1 MTVARTGSAFAIA
14 GLLCSAGPAL
24 AGELEFY
31 MTVDRNKVGTE
42 DTFRC
47 EIVVSNAPEGAVVQF
62 PAPNDFEVLSRSE
75 STQMSYS
82 VGAGGMGQI
91 KQVRKYTLV
100 MRATRPGALTIPA
113 AGLQTASR
121 TYKTEAIR
129 VEVVPGR
136 LGPDP
141 KAQRRPA
148 QNPFGL
154 PPGFPPGLF
163 GDDDD
168 LAPPID
174 DPLDPLAEDDTPVP
188 RSDSDLFLRA
198 SLDRAEVFAGEQV
211 TLTLFIY
218 SRIDLMGV
226 DSVVM
231 PKLEGFLAQD
241 LASPTNLAPEM
252 RSLGGVQYRA
262 YLLRSKALFPLRPG
276 ELTIEPAEADIS
288 SGVFPFSG
296 RKLKRKSNT
305 LTLKV
310 KPLPPGAANVG
321 RWRLSST
328 VNQTDV
334 ALGEPVQLKLV
345 LEGRG
350 NLKAVTLP
358 RLEAPAALRVFDP
371 QQSEKPSVVK
381 NLAGGTRTVEYVL
394 VPQQTGTFTISTLK
408 LEYFDPET
416 QRIETST
423 VDPVT
428 ITVRPSA
435 TGATATQLPANGAL
449 PADPGA
455 RNQLVGGG
463 LKPLRNTA
471 SFTEPRQAL
480 WSHPAFPALALGPV
494 ALGLALGLGAVL
506 RGRLGQDDPRQRR
519 ERQAKAARK
528 RLAQAEKVSATGS
541 TADFYAEVERAL
553 RSFLEARLGQ
563 SVSGLTR
570 PQVDELMRAAKVP
583 DDVRARVLGVFET
596 CDLGRYAPG
605 MGDVAAR
612 RRALD
617 DAAHAMEV
625 WP

>member
-1 MTVARTGSAFAIA
+1 MARTGNALAIA
-14 GLLCSAGPAL
+14 GLLL
-24 AGELEFY
+24 AAAPSVAAELEFY

-91 KQVRKYTLV
+91 KQVRKYTLIL
-100 MRATRPGALTIPA
+100 RATRAGALTIPA

-121 TYKTEAIR
+121 TYKTDAIKL
-129 VEVVPGR
+129 EVVPGR
-136 LGPDP
+136 LAPDP
-141 KAQRRPA
+141 RTQKRPSP
-148 QNPFGL
+148 NPFGL
-154 PPGFPPGLF
+154 PPGLPPGF
-163 GDDDD
+163 PFSDDDD
-168 LAPPID
+168 LAAPGPG
-174 DPLDPLAEDDTPVP
+174 LDPFEEDDVSIP

-198 SLDRAEVFAGEQV
+198 SLDRPEVYVGEQV
-211 TLTLFIY
+211 TLSLYIY

-226 DSVVM
+226 DSVIM

-241 LASPTNLAPEM
+241 IATPTNLAPEM
-252 RSLGGVQYRA
+252 RTIGGVPYRA
-262 YLLRSKALFPLRPG
+262 YLLRSKALFPMRPG
-276 ELTIEPAEADIS
+276 DVTIEPVESDIS

-296 RKLKRKSNT
+296 RKIRRKSNA
-305 LTLKV
+305 LSLKV
-310 KPLPPGAANVG
+310 KAVPRGVANVG

-334 ALGEPVQLKLV
+334 ALGEPVQLKLI

-358 RLEAPAALRVFDP
+358 KLDAPSSFRVFDP
-371 QQSEKPSVVK
+371 QQTEKTSVVK
-381 NLAGGTRTVEYVL
+381 NHVGGQRVVEYVL
-394 VPQQTGTFTISTLK
+394 VPQQTGTFTLPALV
-408 LEYFDPET
+408 LEYFDPES
-416 QRIETST
+416 QQVETSAI
-423 VDPVT
+423 DAVT
-428 ITVRPSA
+428 ITVRPSG
-435 TGATATQLPANGAL
+435 TGAQATSVPTNTAPVDPA
-449 PADPGA
+449 A

-471 SFTEPRQAL
+471 TFSEVKPAA
-480 WSHPAFPALALGPV
+480 WSRPAFPSLALGPV
-494 ALGLALGLGAVL
+494 GLGLLLGLAALI
-506 RGRLGQDDPRQRR
+506 RGQFGREDAQRR
-519 ERQAKAARK
+519 LDRQAKAARK
-528 RLAQAEKVSATGS
+528 RLAQAQKVSATGS
-541 TADFYAEVERAL
+541 TSDFYAEVEKAL

-563 SVSGLTR
+563 PVSGLTR
-570 PQVDELMRAAKVP
+570 PQLDTAMQGAQVP

-605 MGDVAAR
+605 MGDAAAR